1 MFYANLPRRRSLT
14 WWTHTVWL
22 CAFAFVLE
30 LVIGLGMACRFNATQ
45 PGQTFVTTPFLIL
58 LPYFAIAFWMW
69 AACCLQSFPGFLKTL
84 VIFLVALTA
93 IGITAWDVNL
103 CYKSREPITWL
114 YLQNW
119 PLAILSGLSILLFHG
134 SGTGV
139 GSENRWERSHE
150 FVHPTP
156 LQTDSIPTG
165 IRNRHP
171 AVFFCVALINP
182 HLATGY
188 PTLILFVGLILTH
201 LMGLPSLLN
210 QTLFP
215 ITDRQAAWI
224 PMATWGLLSLCGAVG
239 LMLGQGL
246 GIIMGSFSFDDSFS
260 LSIST
265 FPFTLFLL
273 FLLWRF
279 LIVVPGFTLFITYF
293 YLFKNDIVMAMQISP
308 ILTDLCLVTWPLWI
322 GGTIFLIWE
331 APQQMATLRRWNT
344 RKPKLSW
351 ELRLIL
357 PEPTGLFTA
366 AGPPSGRTVSCIS
379 QSSFF
384 WGSLRSTFCEMI
396 FRLGHPSSTTCFLE
410 SSACSSPCFWLFFPC

>member
-1 MFYANLPRRRSLT
+1 MSSSTRLLFKLIRYRL
-14 WWTHTVWL
+14 
-22 CAFAFVLE
+22 AF
-30 LVIGLGMACRFNATQ
+30 G
-45 PGQTFVTTPFLIL
+45 
-58 LPYFAIAFWMW
+58 
-69 AACCLQSFPGFLKTL
+69 
-84 VIFLVALTA
+84 TA
-93 IGITAWDVNL
+93 IL
-103 CYKSREPITWL
+103 P
-114 YLQNW
+114 
-119 PLAILSGLSILLFHG
+119 
-134 SGTGV
+134 
-139 GSENRWERSHE
+139 
-150 FVHPTP
+150 
-156 LQTDSIPTG
+156 
-165 IRNRHP
+165 
-171 AVFFCVALINP
+171 VFFCVALINP

-331 APQQMATLRRWNT
+331 APQQMATLRRVEYEET
-344 RKPKLSW
+344 KTFLGTQTHTPRTDRTFHRSW
-351 ELRLIL
+351 ATFWTDSLMYISVVFFLGISAIHFLRDDFSPGSPVFNHVFFGIVGLLISLLLVILPVLIWRRNRASGMSRSRAALILLIEMTGVGYVIRERLGVPQGELCRCRFCRNWRLIWQKECPHCANWSTPSEPQPESVTAERSWTDRLL
-357 PEPTGLFTA
+357 PRHDPEA
-366 AGPPSGRTVSCIS
+366 
-379 QSSFF
+379 
-384 WGSLRSTFCEMI
+384 
-396 FRLGHPSSTTCFLE
+396 
-410 SSACSSPCFWLFFPC
+410 LFFRGIGPLILLCVLIAEIVIS